1 MRIRH
6 EPVDAHPVHVLKVTV
21 QSLITSLGAP
31 WIAAVMLLATRIAAA
46 LLLTPLLYAVKM
58 PPVVRLLVVI
68 AIACVLALPFATRP
82 GVPLEDTAS
91 LVSAVL
97 REAVIGATLGLGVLM
112 AFAGFAVAGRLVDL
126 QMGFGIAQVFDPQT
140 QARVP
145 ILSALFGLL
154 AVVFFFAVDGHHA
167 LLRGIAFS
175 VERFPAGVGLPPDAA
190 AEPLLRQGASLFA
203 LGFALASP
211 VVLGLLFV
219 EFVLGV
225 IARNLPQVNM
235 LLLGVPVKIVAG
247 LFALSLWVGGFG
259 PPARRL
265 YESIYQVWTAW
276 FAGGL
281 R

>member
-1 MRIRH
+1 MQAL
-6 EPVDAHPVHVLKVTV
+6 V
-21 QSLITSLGAP
+21 SSLGLP
-31 WIAAVMLLATRIAAA
+31 WMTAVVLLATRIAAA

-58 PPVVRLLVVI
+58 PAVVRLLMVTG
-68 AIACVLALPFATRP
+68 IACVLALPFASRP
-82 GVPLEDTAS
+82 GVQLDDPAA
-91 LVSAVL
+91 LVAAIL
-97 REAVIGATLGLGVLM
+97 REAVVGATLGLGVLM
-112 AFAGFAVAGRLVDL
+112 AFAGFSIAGRLVDL
-126 QMGFGIAQVFDPQT
+126 QLGFGIAQVFDPQT

-145 ILSALFGLL
+145 ILSAIFGLL
-154 AVVFFFAVDGHHA
+154 AVVFFFAVEGHHA

-175 VERFPAGVGLPPDAA
+175 VERFPPGVGLPHTAA

-203 LGFALASP
+203 LGFALAAP
-211 VVLGLLFV
+211 VVLGLLLV

-235 LLLGVPVKIVAG
+235 LLMGVPVKIVAG
-247 LFALSLWVGGFG
+247 LFALSIWVGGFG

-265 YESIYQVWTAW
+265 YDSIYQAWSAW